1 MGRQRVVRERRRGL
15 ADALRKFPA
24 VAQQLQLPKAS
35 GKVRARAAL
44 SVGSAWLQR
53 YWPWLAV
60 FAVIIAAAVVGRVGD
75 GAPR

>member
-1 MGRQRVVRERRRGL
+1 MVRERRRGL

-35 GKVRARAAL
+35 RKVRARAAL
-44 SVGSAWLQR
+44 SMGSIWLR
-53 YWPWLAV
+53 RHWPWLAV

>member
-35 GKVRARAAL
+35 GRVRARAAVA
-44 SVGSAWLQR
+44 VGSLWLR
-53 YWPWLAV
+53 RHWPWLAV